1 MLLEF
6 GRRREA
12 IVKGL
17 NAIDGITCVWPAGAF
32 YVFPNVKRLGL
43 QSKKLAD
50 RLLDE
55 AGVAALAGND
65 FGAYGDGFIRL
76 SYANSI
82 ENIEEALDRIHRF
95 TSSL

>member
-1 MLLEF
+1 M
-6 GRRREA
+6 
-12 IVKGL
+12 
-17 NAIDGITCVWPAGAF
+17 
-32 YVFPNVKRLGL
+32 FPNVKRLGL
-43 QSKKLAD
+43 HSKKLAD

-65 FGAYGDGFIRL
+65 FGANGDGFIRL

-82 ENIEEALDRIHRF
+82 ENIEEALDRIDRF